1 MTNNRDYK
9 EFAIG
14 SYYHV
19 YNRGNAKI
27 DIFRDKQDY
36 QLFLNRLS
44 ENLSKENTMGT
55 IANTKGERRI
65 SLPAGAFDLIAY
77 CLMPNHFHLLLKQN
91 SEIPISKLI
100 SKICTSFSKYFNLKY
115 ERVGSVFQDQF
126 KSVLV
131 ESDEQIRWLI
141 EYIHSN
147 PVKAGIV
154 SKAEDYLYS
163 SKRNVAMVPIA
174 TEILADFINATQSL
188 EVCEGSFLT
197 LDE

>member
-1 MTNNRDYK
+1 VRIFPK
-9 EFAIG
+9 
-14 SYYHV
+14 
-19 YNRGNAKI
+19 KI
-27 DIFRDKQDY
+27 QC
-36 QLFLNRLS
+36 
-44 ENLSKENTMGT
+44 T